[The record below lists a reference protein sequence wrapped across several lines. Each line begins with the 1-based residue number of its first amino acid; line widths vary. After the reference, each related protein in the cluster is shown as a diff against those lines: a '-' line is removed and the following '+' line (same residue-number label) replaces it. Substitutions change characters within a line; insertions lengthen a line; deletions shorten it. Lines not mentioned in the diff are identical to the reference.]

1 MSSSGSVVTA
11 DGQFLVAN
19 ETSNPYLFWAL
30 RGGGPG
36 TYGVVTSLTYRP
48 FMSFCLPWSTLGPWS
63 CTPSSRTGVSL
74 DVSKF
79 GSAETTSVVPAWRTM
94 LIHAVLNL
102 PWADNVAQVNKMTEQ
117 AMPIIEAATP
127 GSGAYVNEA
136 DFQQP
141 DFQDVFWGDN
151 YERLLEIKAKY
162 DPENFFYTRIAPG
175 SEAWTVANDG
185 RMCRST

>member
-1 MSSSGSVVTA
+1 MIIDYQSSQGGLAIDQGLFGGRLVQRDLVPNITA
-11 DGQFLVAN
+11 SA
-19 ETSNPYLFWAL
+19 
-30 RGGGPG
+30 
-36 TYGVVTSLTYRP
+36 YRP
-48 FMSFCLPWSTLGPWS
+48 LTEIGVAL
-63 CTPSSRTGVSL
+63 TGVSL

-79 GSAETTSVVPAWRTM
+79 GSAATTSVVPAWRTA

-102 PWADNVAQVNKMTEQ
+102 PWSYTAPWADNVAQANKMTEQ

-127 GSGAYVNEA
+127 GSGAYVHEA

-141 DFQDVFWGDN
+141 DFQEVFWGEN
-151 YERLLEIKAKY
+151 YQRLLGIKAKY

-175 SEAWTVANDG
+175 SEAWTVVNDG